1 MSEAMPSASWIG
13 RRIERDDI
21 VSERL
26 AAAYRASLEPHLF
39 IPADPGETPPGLH
52 WCLAV
57 AAPAADELG
66 PDGSEARGG
75 ILPPAPLLRRMWAG
89 GEVETMAPIRIGAA
103 IRRISTIA
111 DVQERQGR
119 GGRLFFVT
127 ARHDIECGGILAVR
141 ERHDL
146 VFREAGSSPPPA
158 PSARP
163 EADLVWQ
170 IDASPVL
177 LFRFSALTF
186 NGHRIHYDH
195 PYATQTEGYGGLVV
209 HGPLQADLLLN
220 QAAVLLGA
228 VPRHFSYRCTAPL
241 IAGRPCEVLSARAGD
256 QAASGAIV
264 DADGIVTIEGKAEL

>member
-1 MSEAMPSASWIG
+1 MSETPPPAVWIG
-13 RRIERDDI
+13 RRAQRDDI
-21 VSERL
+21 VSKRL
-26 AAAYRASLEPHLF
+26 AVAYRASLEPHLF
-39 IPADPGETPPGLH
+39 IPADPDETPPGLH

-57 AAPAADELG
+57 AAPALG
-66 PDGSEARGG
+66 DLGADGSEARGG
-75 ILPPAPLLRRMWAG
+75 LLPAAPLPRRMWAG
-89 GEVETMAPIRIGAA
+89 GEVETFAPVRIGAA
-103 IRRISTIA
+103 IRRSSTIA

-119 GGRLFFVT
+119 SGRLCFVT
-127 ARHDIECGGILAVR
+127 VRHDIECGGVLAVR
-141 ERHDL
+141 ERQDL
-146 VFREAGSSPPPA
+146 VFREAGSGAPAA

-163 EADLVWQ
+163 RADLARK

-228 VPRHFSYRCTAPL
+228 VPSRFSYRCIAPL
-241 IAGRPCEVLSARAGD
+241 IAGRPCEVLSALAGEH
-256 QAASGAIV
+256 AASGAIV
-264 DADGIVTIEGKAEL
+264 DANGIVTTEGKAER